1 MLLQKEKQSI
11 EEIGKKDKKIYER
24 RKVSLSNIYDLL
36 FPQKSRKYFRTNAKE
51 HIGEVSSVKVS
62 FCTSFRGKI
71 KKGSLA
77 VETALVLPLFFLG
90 MVTLISFMDI
100 YKLQTEHLTALCTK
114 AKQAGANAKSVLSV
128 LGACIKDRDEI
139 EIICEGVDE
148 EDLAAQTGHSLGIV
162 NRSLKELIS
171 EGYLDEEIRPTEKA
185 LREAKEK
192 APKNAIILAAGF
204 GMRMVPLSYPS
215 S

>member
-51 HIGEVSSVKVS
+51 HIGEVPSVKVS

-100 YKLQTEHLTALCTK
+100 YKLQTEHLTAL
-114 AKQAGANAKSVLSV
+114 LS
-128 LGACIKDRDEI
+128 
-139 EIICEGVDE
+139 
-148 EDLAAQTGHSLGIV
+148 
-162 NRSLKELIS
+162 LIH
-171 EGYLDEEIRPTEKA
+171 I
-185 LREAKEK
+185 
-192 APKNAIILAAGF
+192 
-204 GMRMVPLSYPS
+204 
-215 S
+215 

>member
-114 AKQAGANAKSVLSV
+114 AKQAGMYAYLPGGTVLMILRCRISTRINP
-128 LGACIKDRDEI
+128 L
-139 EIICEGVDE
+139 VD
-148 EDLAAQTGHSLGIV
+148 
-162 NRSLKELIS
+162 
-171 EGYLDEEIRPTEKA
+171 
-185 LREAKEK
+185 
-192 APKNAIILAAGF
+192 
-204 GMRMVPLSYPS
+204 
-215 S
+215 

>member
-100 YKLQTEHLTALCTK
+100 YKLQTEHLT
-114 AKQAGANAKSVLSV
+114 KQSEELSV
-128 LGACIKDRDEI
+128 IAMMSSFCTVMNLMCYF
-139 EIICEGVDE
+139 
-148 EDLAAQTGHSLGIV
+148 L
-162 NRSLKELIS
+162 
-171 EGYLDEEIRPTEKA
+171 
-185 LREAKEK
+185 
-192 APKNAIILAAGF
+192 ILAAT
-204 GMRMVPLSYPS
+204 RLDIHLQQECVKLE
-215 S
+215 